1 MSTLARIRKKVRR
14 LTATPSANQLPDSE
28 IDEYIDT
35 FYQQDLP
42 AHLKLWNLHD
52 TYEFYTQQNEDRY
65 TLPVNT
71 YTNISPPCY
80 IAGYQS
86 FYTQL
91 REQFFNIYPKL
102 NFSQDVATGNGS
114 AGPYIFTLTNVPC
127 LKRDFLVSAV
137 DTNGI
142 TRTLV
147 DVPVNDTTGNLVA
160 DGTTTPTL
168 GTINYVTGAVTVTN
182 FGDIIATGTTIN
194 AQYVPYEANR
204 PTAMLFYDDEM
215 ILRPV
220 PDKAYKVTI
229 EVYRTPSQ
237 LLTVA
242 GDEPDIQQWWQ
253 YIAFGAAYKIL
264 EDRQDT
270 ETMQALAARL
280 DEQKQLVL
288 HRTLE
293 QLTPQ
298 RTETIFSEQ
307 STNYFG
313 NGFRSGF

>member
-1 MSTLARIRKKVRR
+1 MGTLQQIRTKVRR
-14 LTATPSANQLPDSE
+14 LTATPSVIQLPDSL

-35 FYQQDLP
+35 FYEQDLP

-52 TYEFYTQQNEDRY
+52 TYEFYTTQHEDEY

-71 YTNISPPCY
+71 ILSISPPLY

-91 REQFFNIYPKL
+91 REQFYNIYPKL
-102 NFSQDVATGNGS
+102 NFSQDVATGDGS
-114 AGPYIFTLTNVPC
+114 AGPYTFTLSNVPC
-127 LKRDFLVSAV
+127 LKRDFLVTTV
-137 DTNGI
+137 DTNSI

-147 DVPVNDTTGNLVA
+147 DIPVTDLTGNLVA
-160 DGTTTPTL
+160 EGTTTPVL
-168 GTINYVTGAVTVTN
+168 GTINYISGTVTVTN
-182 FGDIIATGTTIN
+182 FGDTIASGTVIN

-204 PTAMLFYDDEM
+204 PTAMLFYDDTM
-215 ILRPV
+215 TMRPV
-220 PDKAYKVTI
+220 PDKAYKVTV

-237 LLTVA
+237 LLNVA
-242 GDEPDIQQWWQ
+242 GDEPDIRQWWQ

-264 EDRQDT
+264 EDRQDI

-288 HRTLE
+288 HRTIE
-293 QLTPQ
+293 QITPQ

-307 STNYFG
+307 SSNYSG
-313 NGFRSGF
+313 NSFRSGI